1 MVLTKFKVMK
11 MIFKKLG
18 LGSTLEAGDN
28 YETFLESWIAMC
40 HSVGIYL
47 EPILCCLDQ
56 DPSHMV
62 SAINFQVGSDIIGF
76 NQNCKIARECFM
88 QRWAQ

>member
-1 MVLTKFKVMK
+1 MVLTKFKVVK

-47 EPILCCLDQ
+47 EPVLCCLHQ
-56 DPSHMV
+56 YTSHMV
-62 SAINFQVGSDIIGF
+62 SAITFQVGSDIISLPVMDSF
-76 NQNCKIARECFM
+76 
-88 QRWAQ
+88 